1 MHDGICDMIVDDPQ
15 SSRLRILALIGTSIG
30 NSGLMTLLQNENFDR
45 LQMLILR
52 DGILTNT
59 AADIISASE
68 LPQLRKIDVSYNQ
81 IDQAGLHKLERI
93 THIQVTRDFQNCR
106 PEESC

>member
-1 MHDGICDMIVDDPQ
+1 
-15 SSRLRILALIGTSIG
+15 
-30 NSGLMTLLQNENFDR
+30 
-45 LQMLILR
+45 MLILR

-81 IDQAGLHKLERI
+81 IDQAGLHKLEQI